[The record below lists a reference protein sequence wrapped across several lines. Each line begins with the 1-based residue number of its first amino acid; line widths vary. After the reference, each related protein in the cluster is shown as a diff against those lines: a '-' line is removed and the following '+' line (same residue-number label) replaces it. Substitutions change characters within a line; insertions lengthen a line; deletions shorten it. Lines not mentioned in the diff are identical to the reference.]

1 MKRLIA
7 LLAVSYQVAH
17 GQYATDTYT
26 ATPQE
31 VADGLNQTKPLTP
44 YNLAQS
50 GLLNIIGGGWI
61 PSNLQSNNINN
72 ALTNNQS
79 TPVNLSNTL
88 NLASS
93 GNVANPLIFPN
104 GRINTGG
111 RIYLTN
117 GAFISIGSVPNNYLF
132 AEYGIHDSTGTYL
145 PAFSTIATN
154 GSGLSVFVNDLGL
167 ATNGQGNSVFV
178 NDSGFL
184 TTIAGLNNS
193 QLNNDAGFATSAYVN
208 TVSNQTVLAA
218 SNAVAVWDN
227 NEDRQYAQKTNSTI
241 YGGIVVLSTNAGNF
255 VILSNYQAG
264 SECDLVVGVAGI
276 GTNSFQ
282 FFSTGNANFKG
293 TLTANGYNVQNGTN
307 FSVGSTGNGTI
318 GGFSFTNGSSSFY
331 SGTTKLTTLTGTSPL
346 GVGQGYN
353 ILTDGA
359 GASGGWKTRLDGGFH
374 IANNS
379 NPQVGNDFCNYGSNA
394 IVGGSITAT
403 NGFSSLASNTLALA
417 SITFP
422 ASAANW
428 TNTFGKTIFVF
439 IDNLGVTG
447 TVVKI
452 NGTQVFSGLANDIT
466 LPLQSGEYFSETYT
480 VGTPT
485 ATWKPF

>member
-1 MKRLIA
+1 LT
-7 LLAVSYQVAH
+7 LLKSSSVTSSLPLVSSAPE
-17 GQYATDTYT
+17 A
-26 ATPQE
+26 PPE
-31 VADGLNQTKPLTP
+31 VG
-44 YNLAQS
+44 
-50 GLLNIIGGGWI
+50 
-61 PSNLQSNNINN
+61 
-72 ALTNNQS
+72 
-79 TPVNLSNTL
+79 
-88 NLASS
+88 
-93 GNVANPLIFPN
+93 
-104 GRINTGG
+104 
-111 RIYLTN
+111 
-117 GAFISIGSVPNNYLF
+117 
-132 AEYGIHDSTGTYL
+132 
-145 PAFSTIATN
+145 PAFFCAAT
-154 GSGLSVFVNDLGL
+154 
-167 ATNGQGNSVFV
+167 
-178 NDSGFL
+178 
-184 TTIAGLNNS
+184 
-193 QLNNDAGFATSAYVN
+193 
-208 TVSNQTVLAA
+208 
-218 SNAVAVWDN
+218 
-227 NEDRQYAQKTNSTI
+227 
-241 YGGIVVLSTNAGNF
+241 
-255 VILSNYQAG
+255 
-264 SECDLVVGVAGI
+264 
-276 GTNSFQ
+276 
-282 FFSTGNANFKG
+282 FFSS
-293 TLTANGYNVQNGTN
+293 V
-307 FSVGSTGNGTI
+307 VGSTLPPVFFSSVTIFINAVSDVRALASGAI